1 MIRKSLVTSGMLAAV
16 IVAGVG
22 CQKVTGSPDLGTPY
36 QAVVLT
42 NGQVYFGKL
51 DKLGAQYPS
60 LNDVFYIHTQQNP
73 ETKQITNSLVKRG
86 REMHGPDRMIIN
98 AQHILF
104 IEPVRPDS
112 QLGKLIDDAKKAQ
125 ASGQS
130 GAGSTPMPSPPGSPG
145 AIPPSPGSAAPPAEK
160 K

>member
-1 MIRKSLVTSGMLAAV
+1 MTRTALVTSGVLATV
-16 IVAGVG
+16 ILAGSG
-22 CQKVTGSPDLGTPY
+22 CQKVSGTPELGTQY

-51 DKLGAQYPS
+51 EKLGAQYPS

-73 ETKQITNSLVKRG
+73 DTKQVTNTLVKRG

-104 IEPVRPDS
+104 IEPVRSDS
-112 QLGKLIDDAKKAQ
+112 QLGKAIEDAKKAQ
-125 ASGQS
+125 ASGQ
-130 GAGSTPMPSPPGSPG
+130 GGPGTPMPSPPGAPG
-145 AIPPSPGSAAPPAEK
+145 AATPPSSPPAEK

>member
-1 MIRKSLVTSGMLAAV
+1 MIGKSLVTAGMLAAV
-16 IVAGVG
+16 VAAGVG
-22 CQKVTGSPDLGTPY
+22 CEKVTGTPDLGSPY

-51 DKLGAQYPS
+51 EKLGAPYPT
-60 LNDVFYIHTQQNP
+60 LTDVFYIHSQQNP
-73 ETKQITNSLVKRG
+73 DTKQMTNTLVKRG

-112 QLGKLIDDAKKAQ
+112 QLGKAIEDAKKAQ
-125 ASGQS
+125 ASGQ
-130 GAGSTPMPSPPGSPG
+130 GAPAGTPVPAPATPGT
-145 AIPPSPGSAAPPAEK
+145 AAPPTAPPADK